1 MMFVENKDIGSSIGY
16 KTKGLVKFYKETN
29 NKEEL
34 VEILKYLSNK
44 KIRTIGFGGGS
55 NLLIKGFFDGAFVH
69 YSNDEIEVVNEDNK
83 NVVIK
88 CGSGLSKERLVEYC
102 CEHGYSG
109 LEFWAGIPGLVGGGL
124 AMNCGAY
131 NSETKDV
138 VYKIELCSPS
148 GISTFEAKDMSW
160 SYRSSGIKEGL
171 VISSVY
177 FKLEK
182 KEASLVAKT
191 SEEYISD
198 RKKKHPLE
206 YPSCGSVF
214 KNPDNCSKGSWELI
228 KDAGLCGHRIGGA
241 MISDK
246 HSNFIIN
253 VGNASYEDII
263 QLISKVKITVKEK
276 FGIELKEEIK
286 IY

>member
-1 MMFVENKDIGSSIGY
+1 MIFIENKDIGSSIGY
-16 KTKGLVKFYKETN
+16 KTKGVVKLYKETN
-29 NKEEL
+29 NKNEL
-34 VEILKYLSNK
+34 VEILKYLNNK
-44 KIRTIGFGGGS
+44 NIRTIGLGGGS
-55 NLLIKGFFDGAFVH
+55 NLLVKGSFDGAFIH
-69 YSNDEIEVVNEDNK
+69 YSNDEIEVVKEDNQ

-88 CGSGLSKERLVEYC
+88 CGSGLSKERLVDYC

-109 LEFWAGIPGLVGGGL
+109 LEFWAGIPGLVGGGV

-131 NSETKDV
+131 NAETKDV
-138 VYKIELCSPS
+138 VYKVELCSPS
-148 GISTFEAKDMSW
+148 GISTIEAKNMSW
-160 SYRSSGIKEGL
+160 AYRSSGIKEGL
-171 VISSVY
+171 LISSVY
-177 FKLEK
+177 FNLEK
-182 KEASLVAKT
+182 KDVNLVSKT
-191 SEEYISD
+191 SKEYILD

-214 KNPDNCSKGSWELI
+214 KNPNNCSKGSWELI

-253 VGNASYEDII
+253 VGNASHEDILK
-263 QLISKVKITVKEK
+263 LICKVKTTVKEK
-276 FGIELKEEIK
+276 FGIELKEEIR